1 MLSNDESFKVL
12 KRKDIY
18 EFLEGSGPSLITYN
32 GTEYGMPY
40 YSANQLEMLCT
51 EFGYNT
57 SSNEIKKKTKLLFMS

>member
-1 MLSNDESFKVL
+1 MLSNDVSFKVL

-51 EFGYNT
+51 EFGYT
-57 SSNEIKKKTKLLFMS
+57 